1 MKDEMNQLIKTAIE
15 EDIRSGDIS
24 SQLCV
29 PKASICSGVF
39 VAKSAAVVAGMPY
52 LEELFYQ
59 IDEEVKFIPLVPEGA
74 KVKAGTDLAKVTGK
88 AIAVLSGERIA
99 LNLLQH
105 ASAVATATH
114 EYVRRITD
122 LPCNILD
129 TRKTLP
135 GLRALEKYA
144 VRVGGGVNYRF
155 GLDDRIVIK
164 TNHLYFLSA
173 EFSNPIQEAVKR
185 AKQTYP
191 HLPIEVEI
199 THLNRLNEA
208 LKTEADAIMLSRMS
222 PYSITECV
230 RRIRQ
235 TDKRVYVESLGT
247 ITQDTIRAYA
257 ETGVDGISI
266 GSITHSIPALE
277 MVLRL
282 K

>member
-1 MKDEMNQLIKTAIE
+1 MIDDITKLIQTAIE
-15 EDIRSGDIS
+15 EDIGTGDIS
-24 SQLCV
+24 SQICV
-29 PKASICSGVF
+29 PKGAVCSGTF
-39 VAKSAAVVAGMPY
+39 VAKSGAVVAGMPY
-52 LEELFYQ
+52 LEELFRQ
-59 IDEEVKFIPLVPEGA
+59 IDEDVKFIPLVPEGA
-74 KVKAGTDLAKVTGK
+74 KVKAGTELAKVTGNTI
-88 AIAVLSGERIA
+88 AILSGERIA

-114 EYVRRITD
+114 EYVRRIVD

-155 GLDDRIVIK
+155 SLDDRFVIK

-173 EFSNPIQEAVKR
+173 EFSNPVLEAVKR
-185 AKQTYP
+185 AKRKHP
-191 HLPIEVEI
+191 HLPIEIEI
-199 THLNRLNEA
+199 TQPARLDQA

-222 PYSITECV
+222 PYSIAECV
-230 RRIRQ
+230 KKVRQ